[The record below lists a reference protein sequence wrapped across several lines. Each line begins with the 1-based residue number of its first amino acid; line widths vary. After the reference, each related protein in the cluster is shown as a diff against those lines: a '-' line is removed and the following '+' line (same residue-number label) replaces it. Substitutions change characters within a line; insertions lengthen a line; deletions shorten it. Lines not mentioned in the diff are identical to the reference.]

1 MLFTLN
7 RTSDI
12 KKRAAIIISF
22 LTVCFISMKTLAV
35 EFNTN
40 FIDAGDRN
48 NIDLSRFEVANYI
61 APGEYLL
68 DVVLNGR
75 TLPEQS
81 LIKYV
86 STPDNKNSRICLT
99 PELVAKFDLT
109 DSARQ
114 SLNTWNDGRCTSLD
128 TLKEVTVRYD
138 QEKQTLNI
146 SIPQAW
152 MTYHDENWV
161 PPSQWDEGVSGAIL
175 DYNLLGSKYMPQQG
189 TSSTNLSSYGTAG
202 FNLGAWRARA
212 DYQYNNSRSSG
223 GKHNDQFTWTQ
234 KYLFRA
240 IPSMGARFNAG
251 ETYFNSDIFDSF
263 RFLGVS
269 LNSDQRML
277 PPSLRG
283 YAPQVTG
290 IAKTN
295 AKVSIS
301 QNGRVIYQ
309 TNVSPGP
316 FVIQDLSEAVQGAL
330 DVRIE
335 EENGSVTTYQVS
347 TATIPFLTRK
357 GEVRF
362 KTAMGKPTTGSD
374 NTVMQPGFYSGE
386 MSWGAMNN
394 FSLYGG
400 VITTTGNY
408 QSQALGVGQNLQDFG
423 AVSFDVTR
431 SSATVPVE
439 GRQSGYSYRVNY
451 SKRFDAT
458 GSQITFAGYRF
469 SEKSFMSLNQ
479 YLDKVNGD
487 HYSRD
492 DKQTYTVTANQFLP
506 WPAITLYLSATHKVY
521 WNDSPSNNYSISVSK
536 IFDVG
541 RFTGISATLSASKL
555 KYQYTD
561 ENQMFLSFSVP
572 LSSGQQISYD
582 AQQDSQGGFSQTASY
597 YNSQDPKNSWRV
609 GAGGSSPDLQKGDG
623 VFRAN
628 YQHMSPYGQLG
639 VNGSVKNND
648 YRSVSA
654 NWYGS
659 LTATRYGA
667 ALHQSSAGNE
677 PRMMVAMGV
686 KGIPI
691 SDGASVTND
700 YGIAVVNGV
709 SSYQTS
715 DVRVDVNHL
724 PDDVEVYSSVVSKT
738 LTEGAIGFRK
748 IRAVKGERVMATI
761 RLADGSFPPL
771 GASVTDDS
779 SGFEAG
785 LIGDGGLAYLAGVSG
800 EKNLTVHWS
809 DDSQCRIQVPNDSA
823 SLSGQLLLPC
833 VTSGK

>member
-1 MLFTLN
+1 MLFAMD
-7 RTSDI
+7 RTSTGMRI
-12 KKRAAIIISF
+12 TTGVIIF
-22 LTVCFISMKTLAV
+22 LSGCFISFKSLAV
-35 EFNTN
+35 EFNVN
-40 FIDAGDRN
+40 FIDSADRN
-48 NIDLSRFEVANYI
+48 NVDLSRFQVANYI

-75 TLPEQS
+75 TLGDQS
-81 LIKYV
+81 LIKYIP
-86 STPDNKNSRICLT
+86 TEDNKNSRLCV
-99 PELVAKFDLT
+99 PPSLVDKFDLT
-109 DSARQ
+109 KAAQ
-114 SLNTWNDGRCTSLD
+114 EQLTLWHHGECTSLD
-128 TLKEVTVRYD
+128 RQKEITARYD

-152 MTYHDENWV
+152 LTFHDENWV
-161 PPSQWDEGVSGAIL
+161 PPSQWDNGVNGVLL

-189 TSSTNLSSYGTAG
+189 NSSTSFSSYGTTG

-212 DYQYNNSRSSG
+212 DYQYSAARTSG
-223 GKHNDQFTWTQ
+223 SPASDKFTWTQ
-234 KYLFRA
+234 TYLFRA
-240 IPSMGARFNAG
+240 LPSIGARLTG
-251 ETYFNSDIFDSF
+251 GQTYFSSDIFDSF
-263 RFLGVS
+263 RFIGVS
-269 LNSDQRML
+269 VNSDQRML

-316 FVIQDLSEAVQGAL
+316 FVVQDLTEAVQGAL
-330 DVRIE
+330 DVKIE
-335 EENGSVTTYQVS
+335 EENGSVTTYQVT

-357 GEVRF
+357 GQVRF
-362 KTAMGKPTTGSD
+362 KTAMGKPTTGSS
-374 NTVMQPGFYSGE
+374 NHVLQPGFYSGE
-386 MSWGAMNN
+386 MSWGALND
-394 FSLYGG
+394 FSVYGG
-400 VITTTGNY
+400 LIATTGNY
-408 QSQALGVGQNLQDFG
+408 QAQALGVGQNLQKLG

-431 SSATVPVE
+431 SSATVPVA
-439 GRQSGYSYRVNY
+439 GKQTGFSYRANY
-451 SKRFDAT
+451 SKRFDST

-469 SEKSFMSLNQ
+469 SEKTFMSFNQ

-487 HYSRD
+487 GYSRD

-521 WNDSPSNNYSISVSK
+521 WKENPSNNYSVSVSK
-536 IFDVG
+536 IFDIG
-541 RFTGISATLSASKL
+541 RFTGISGTLSASKL
-555 KYQYTD
+555 RYRDTD
-561 ENQMFLSFSVP
+561 ENQMFLSFSLP

-597 YNSQDPKNSWRV
+597 YNSQDPNNSWRV

-648 YRSVSA
+648 YRSVNA

-659 LTATRYGA
+659 FTATAAGA
-667 ALHQSSAGNE
+667 ALHQSSSGSE
-677 PRMMVAMGV
+677 PRMMVSAGV

-691 SDGASVTND
+691 SEGASVTND

-715 DVRVDVNHL
+715 DIRVDVNHL

-748 IRAVKGERVMATI
+748 IRAIKGERLMAVI
-761 RLADGSFPPL
+761 RLADGSYPPL
-771 GASVTDDS
+771 GSSVTDNS

-800 EKNLTVHWS
+800 EKSLTVRWGE
-809 DDSQCRIQVPNDSA
+809 DQKCRIQVPSQPVTR
-823 SLSGQLLLPC
+823 SGQVLLPC
-833 VTSGK
+833 S

>member
-1 MLFTLN
+1 M
-7 RTSDI
+7 SG
-12 KKRAAIIISF
+12 
-22 LTVCFISMKTLAV
+22 CFISFKSLAV
-35 EFNTN
+35 EFNVN
-40 FIDAGDRN
+40 FIDSADRN
-48 NIDLSRFEVANYI
+48 NVDLSRFQVANYI

-75 TLPEQS
+75 TLGDQS
-81 LIKYV
+81 LIKYIP
-86 STPDNKNSRICLT
+86 TEDNKNSRLCV
-99 PELVAKFDLT
+99 PPSLVDKFDLT
-109 DSARQ
+109 KTAQ
-114 SLNTWNDGRCTSLD
+114 AQLTLWHHGECTSLYRQ
-128 TLKEVTVRYD
+128 KEITARYD

-152 MTYHDENWV
+152 LTFHDENWV
-161 PPSQWDEGVSGAIL
+161 PPSQWDNGVNGVLL

-189 TSSTNLSSYGTAG
+189 NSSTSFSSYGTTG

-212 DYQYNNSRSSG
+212 DYQYSAARASG
-223 GKHNDQFTWTQ
+223 SPASDKFTWTQ
-234 KYLFRA
+234 TYLFRA
-240 IPSMGARFNAG
+240 LPSIGARLTG
-251 ETYFNSDIFDSF
+251 GQTYFSSDIFDSF
-263 RFLGVS
+263 RFVGVS
-269 LNSDQRML
+269 VNSDQRML

-316 FVIQDLSEAVQGAL
+316 FVVQDLTEAVQGAL
-330 DVRIE
+330 DVKIE
-335 EENGSVTTYQVS
+335 EENGSVTTYQVT

-357 GEVRF
+357 GQVRF
-362 KTAMGKPTTGSD
+362 KTAMGKPTTGSS
-374 NTVMQPGFYSGE
+374 NHALQPGFYSGE
-386 MSWGAMNN
+386 MSWGALND
-394 FSLYGG
+394 FSVYGG
-400 VITTTGNY
+400 LIATTGNY
-408 QSQALGVGQNLQDFG
+408 QAQALGVGQNLQKLG

-431 SSATVPVE
+431 SSATVPVA
-439 GRQSGYSYRVNY
+439 GKQTGFSYRANY
-451 SKRFDAT
+451 SKRFDST

-469 SEKSFMSLNQ
+469 SEKTFMSFNQ

-487 HYSRD
+487 GYSRD

-521 WNDSPSNNYSISVSK
+521 WNENPSNNYSVSVSK
-536 IFDVG
+536 IFDIG
-541 RFTGISATLSASKL
+541 RFTGISGTLSASKL
-555 KYQYTD
+555 RYRDTD
-561 ENQMFLSFSVP
+561 ENQMFLSFSLP

-597 YNSQDPKNSWRV
+597 YNSQDPNNSWRV

-648 YRSVSA
+648 YRSVNA

-659 LTATRYGA
+659 FTATGAGA
-667 ALHQSSAGNE
+667 ALHQSSSGSE
-677 PRMMVAMGV
+677 PRMMVSAGV

-691 SDGASVTND
+691 SEGASVTND

-715 DVRVDVNHL
+715 DIRVDVNHL

-748 IRAVKGERVMATI
+748 IRAIKGERLMAVI
-761 RLADGSFPPL
+761 RLADGSYPPL
-771 GASVTDDS
+771 GSSVTDNS

-800 EKNLTVHWS
+800 EKSLTVRWG
-809 DDSQCRIQVPNDSA
+809 DEQQCRIQVPSQPVTR
-823 SLSGQLLLPC
+823 SGQVLLPC
-833 VTSGK
+833 S

>member
-1 MLFTLN
+1 MLFALD
-7 RTSDI
+7 RASAVKRITSGCIFLFSGCLISI
-12 KKRAAIIISF
+12 KSF
-22 LTVCFISMKTLAV
+22 AV
-35 EFNTN
+35 EFNVN
-40 FIDAGDRN
+40 FIDSADRN
-48 NIDLSRFEVANYI
+48 NVDLSRFQTANYI

-75 TLPEQS
+75 TLGDQS
-81 LIKYV
+81 LIKYIPTDDSSV
-86 STPDNKNSRICLT
+86 NNQNSRLCI
-99 PELVAKFDLT
+99 PPSLVDKFDLT
-109 DSARQ
+109 PAAREKLTLWHQ
-114 SLNTWNDGRCTSLD
+114 GQCTSLD
-128 TLKEVTVRYD
+128 QQKEVTARYD

-152 MTYHDENWV
+152 LTFHDENWV
-161 PPSQWDEGVSGAIL
+161 PPSQWDEGVNGALL

-189 TSSTNLSSYGTAG
+189 DSSTSVSSYGTTG
-202 FNLGAWRARA
+202 FNLGPWRARA
-212 DYQYNNSRSSG
+212 DYQYSASRTSG
-223 GKHNDQFTWTQ
+223 SPANDKFTWTQ
-234 KYLFRA
+234 TYLFRA
-240 IPSMGARFNAG
+240 LPSIGARLTAG
-251 ETYFNSDIFDSF
+251 QTYFNSDIFDSF
-263 RFLGVS
+263 RFIGASV
-269 LNSDQRML
+269 NSDQRML

-316 FVIQDLSEAVQGAL
+316 FVVQDLTEAVQGAL
-330 DVRIE
+330 DVKIE
-335 EENGSVTTYQVS
+335 EENGSVTTYQVT

-357 GEVRF
+357 GQVRF
-362 KTAMGKPTTGSD
+362 KTAMGKPTTG
-374 NTVMQPGFYSGE
+374 NNNRVLQPGFYSGE
-386 MSWGAMNN
+386 MSWGALND

-400 VITTTGNY
+400 LISTTGNY
-408 QSQALGVGQNLQDFG
+408 QAQALGVGQNLQKLG

-431 SSATVPVE
+431 SSATVP
-439 GRQSGYSYRVNY
+439 GRQTGFSYRANY
-451 SKRFDAT
+451 SKRFDST

-469 SEKSFMSLNQ
+469 TEKTFMSFSQ

-487 HYSRD
+487 GYSRD
-492 DKQTYTVTANQFLP
+492 DKQTYTVTANQYLP

-521 WNDSPSNNYSISVSK
+521 WNENPSNNYSVSVSK
-536 IFDVG
+536 IFDIG
-541 RFTGISATLSASKL
+541 RFTGISATFSASKL
-555 KYQYTD
+555 KYRDTD
-561 ENQMFLSFSVP
+561 ENQMFLSFSLP
-572 LSSGQQISYD
+572 LSSGQQVSYD

-597 YNSQDPKNSWRV
+597 YNSQDPNNTWRV

-628 YQHMSPYGQLG
+628 YQHMSPYGQFG

-648 YRSVSA
+648 YRSVNA

-659 LTATRYGA
+659 MTATAAGA
-667 ALHQSSAGNE
+667 ALHQSSAGSE
-677 PRMMVAMGV
+677 PRMMVSTGV

-715 DVRVDVNHL
+715 DIRVDVNHL

-748 IRAVKGERVMATI
+748 IRAIKGERLMAVI
-761 RLADGSFPPL
+761 RLADGSHPPL
-771 GASVTDDS
+771 GASVTDNS

-800 EKNLTVHWS
+800 EKSLTVRWG
-809 DDSQCRIQVPNDSA
+809 DENQCRIQVPSDTA
-823 SLSGQLLLPC
+823 TQSGQVLLPC
-833 VTSGK
+833 T

>member
-1 MLFTLN
+1 MSFAMD
-7 RTSDI
+7 RTSI
-12 KKRAAIIISF
+12 RMRITIRVIIFLSGCLISF
-22 LTVCFISMKTLAV
+22 KSLAV
-35 EFNTN
+35 EFNVN
-40 FIDAGDRN
+40 FIDSADRN
-48 NIDLSRFEVANYI
+48 NVDLSRFQVANYI

-75 TLPEQS
+75 TLGDQS
-81 LIKYV
+81 LIKYIP
-86 STPDNKNSRICLT
+86 TEDNKNSRLCV
-99 PELVAKFDLT
+99 PPSLVDKFDLT
-109 DSARQ
+109 KAAQ
-114 SLNTWNDGRCTSLD
+114 EQLTLWHQGECTSLD
-128 TLKEVTVRYD
+128 RQKEITARYD

-152 MTYHDENWV
+152 LTFHDENWV
-161 PPSQWDEGVSGAIL
+161 PPSQWDNGVNGALL
-175 DYNLLGSKYMPQQG
+175 DYNLLGSQYMPQHG
-189 TSSTNLSSYGTAG
+189 DSSTSFSSYGTTG

-212 DYQYNNSRSSG
+212 DYQYSAARTSG
-223 GKHNDQFTWTQ
+223 SPANDKFIWTQ
-234 KYLFRA
+234 TYLFRA
-240 IPSMGARFNAG
+240 LPSIGARLTG
-251 ETYFNSDIFDSF
+251 GQTYFSSDIFDSF
-263 RFLGVS
+263 RFVGVS
-269 LNSDQRML
+269 VNSDQRML

-316 FVIQDLSEAVQGAL
+316 FVVQDLTEAVQGAL
-330 DVRIE
+330 DVKIE
-335 EENGSVTTYQVS
+335 EENGSVTTYQVT

-357 GEVRF
+357 GQVRF
-362 KTAMGKPTTGSD
+362 KTAMGKPTTGSS
-374 NTVMQPGFYSGE
+374 NHVLQPGFYSGE
-386 MSWGAMNN
+386 MSWGALND
-394 FSLYGG
+394 FSVYGG
-400 VITTTGNY
+400 LIATTGNY
-408 QSQALGVGQNLQDFG
+408 QAQALGVGQNLQKLG

-431 SSATVPVE
+431 SSATVPVA
-439 GRQSGYSYRVNY
+439 GKQTGFSYRANY
-451 SKRFDAT
+451 SKRFDST

-469 SEKSFMSLNQ
+469 SEKTFMSFNQ

-487 HYSRD
+487 GYSRD

-521 WNDSPSNNYSISVSK
+521 WNENPSNNYSVSVSK
-536 IFDVG
+536 IFDIG
-541 RFTGISATLSASKL
+541 RFTGISGTLSASKL
-555 KYQYTD
+555 RYRDTD
-561 ENQMFLSFSVP
+561 ENQMFLSFSLP

-582 AQQDSQGGFSQTASY
+582 AQQDSQSGFSQTTSY
-597 YNSQDPKNSWRV
+597 YNSQDPNNSWRV

-648 YRSVSA
+648 YRSVNA

-659 LTATRYGA
+659 FTATAAGA
-667 ALHQSSAGNE
+667 ALHQSSSGSE
-677 PRMMVAMGV
+677 PRMMVSAGV

-691 SDGASVTND
+691 SEGASVTND

-715 DVRVDVNHL
+715 DIRVDVNHL

-748 IRAVKGERVMATI
+748 IRAIKGERLMAVI
-761 RLADGSFPPL
+761 RLADGSYPPL
-771 GASVTDDS
+771 GSSVMDNS

-800 EKNLTVHWS
+800 EKSLTVRWGEGQ
-809 DDSQCRIQVPNDSA
+809 QCRIQVPSQPVV
-823 SLSGQLLLPC
+823 STGQVLLPC
-833 VTSGK
+833 N

>member
-1 MLFTLN
+1 MLFAMD
-7 RTSDI
+7 RTSTRI
-12 KKRAAIIISF
+12 RITTGVIIF
-22 LTVCFISMKTLAV
+22 LSGCFISFKSLAV
-35 EFNTN
+35 EFNVN
-40 FIDAGDRN
+40 FIDSADRN
-48 NIDLSRFEVANYI
+48 NVDLSRFQVANYT

-75 TLPEQS
+75 TLGDQS
-81 LIKYV
+81 LIKYLP
-86 STPDNKNSRICLT
+86 TEDNKNSRLCV
-99 PELVAKFDLT
+99 PPSLVNKFDLT
-109 DSARQ
+109 QTAQ
-114 SLNTWNDGRCTSLD
+114 EQLTLWHHGECTSLD
-128 TLKEVTVRYD
+128 RQKEITARYD

-152 MTYHDENWV
+152 LTFHDENWV
-161 PPSQWDEGVSGAIL
+161 PPSQWDNGVNGVLL
-175 DYNLLGSKYMPQQG
+175 DYNLLGSQYMPQKG
-189 TSSTNLSSYGTAG
+189 DSSTSFSSYGTTG
-202 FNLGAWRARA
+202 FNLGPWRARA
-212 DYQYNNSRSSG
+212 DYQYSAARTSG
-223 GKHNDQFTWTQ
+223 SPASDAFTWTQ
-234 KYLFRA
+234 TYLFRA
-240 IPSMGARFNAG
+240 LPSIGARLTG
-251 ETYFNSDIFDSF
+251 GQTYFSSDIFDSF
-263 RFLGVS
+263 RFVGVS
-269 LNSDQRML
+269 VNSDQRML

-316 FVIQDLSEAVQGAL
+316 FVVQDLTEAVQGAL
-330 DVRIE
+330 DVKIE
-335 EENGSVTTYQVS
+335 EENGSVTTYQMT

-357 GEVRF
+357 GQMRF
-362 KTAMGKPTTGSD
+362 KTAMGKPTTGSS
-374 NTVMQPGFYSGE
+374 NHVLQPGFYSGE
-386 MSWGAMNN
+386 MSWGALND
-394 FSLYGG
+394 FSVYGG
-400 VITTTGNY
+400 LIATTGNY
-408 QSQALGVGQNLQDFG
+408 QAQALGVGQNLQKLG

-431 SSATVPVE
+431 SSATVPVA
-439 GRQSGYSYRVNY
+439 GKQTGFSYRANY
-451 SKRFDAT
+451 SKRFDST

-469 SEKSFMSLNQ
+469 SEKTFMSFNQ

-487 HYSRD
+487 GYSRD

-521 WNDSPSNNYSISVSK
+521 WNEDPSNNYSVSVSK
-536 IFDVG
+536 IFDIG
-541 RFTGISATLSASKL
+541 RFTGISGTLSASKL
-555 KYQYTD
+555 RYRDTD
-561 ENQMFLSFSVP
+561 ENQVFLSFSLP

-597 YNSQDPKNSWRV
+597 YNSQDPNNSWRV

-648 YRSVSA
+648 YRSVNA

-659 LTATRYGA
+659 FTATAAGA
-667 ALHQSSAGNE
+667 ALHQSSSGSE
-677 PRMMVAMGV
+677 PRMMVSAGV

-691 SDGASVTND
+691 SEGASVTND

-715 DVRVDVNHL
+715 DIRVDVNHL

-748 IRAVKGERVMATI
+748 IRAIKGERLMAVI
-761 RLADGSFPPL
+761 RLADGSYPPL
-771 GASVTDDS
+771 GSSVTDNS

-800 EKNLTVHWS
+800 EKSLTVRWG
-809 DDSQCRIQVPNDSA
+809 DDQTCRIQVPA
-823 SLSGQLLLPC
+823 QPVTRSGQVLLPC
-833 VTSGK
+833 S

>member
-1 MLFTLN
+1 MLFVLGG
-7 RTSDI
+7 TSAV
-12 KKRAAIIISF
+12 KKITTWCIFFFSG
-22 LTVCFISMKTLAV
+22 CFISVESFAV
-35 EFNTN
+35 EFNVN
-40 FIDAGDRN
+40 FIDSADRN
-48 NIDLSRFEVANYI
+48 NVDLSRFQTANYI

-75 TLPEQS
+75 TLGDQS
-81 LIKYV
+81 LIKYIPTDD
-86 STPDNKNSRICLT
+86 SKNSRLCL
-99 PELVAKFDLT
+99 PPSLVDKFDLT
-109 DSARQ
+109 KEARAKLTLWHQ
-114 SLNTWNDGRCTSLD
+114 ERCTSLD
-128 TLKEVTVRYD
+128 QEKEVTARYD

-152 MTYHDENWV
+152 LTFHDENWV
-161 PPSQWDEGVSGAIL
+161 PPSQWDEGVNGALL

-189 TSSTNLSSYGTAG
+189 ASSTSLSSYGTTG
-202 FNLGAWRARA
+202 FNLGPWRARA
-212 DYQYNNSRSSG
+212 DYQYSAARTSGSPSSD
-223 GKHNDQFTWTQ
+223 KFTWTQ
-234 KYLFRA
+234 TYLFRA
-240 IPSMGARFNAG
+240 LPSIGARLTG
-251 ETYFNSDIFDSF
+251 GQTYFNSDIFDSF
-263 RFLGVS
+263 RFIGVS
-269 LNSDQRML
+269 VNSDQRML

-316 FVIQDLSEAVQGAL
+316 FVVQDLTEAVQGAL
-330 DVRIE
+330 DVKIE
-335 EENGSVTTYQVS
+335 EENGSVTTYQVT

-357 GEVRF
+357 GQVRF
-362 KTAMGKPTTGSD
+362 KTAIGKPTTGS
-374 NTVMQPGFYSGE
+374 NNHVLQPGFYSGE
-386 MSWGAMNN
+386 MSWGAMND

-400 VITTTGNY
+400 LISTTCNY
-408 QSQALGVGQNLQDFG
+408 QAQALGVGQNLQKLG

-431 SSATVPVE
+431 SSATVPVA
-439 GRQSGYSYRVNY
+439 GKQTGFSYRANY
-451 SKRFDAT
+451 SKRFEST

-469 SEKSFMSLNQ
+469 TEKTFMSFSQ

-487 HYSRD
+487 GYSRD
-492 DKQTYTVTANQFLP
+492 DKQTYTVTANQYLP

-521 WNDSPSNNYSISVSK
+521 WNEDPSNNYSVSVSK
-536 IFDVG
+536 IFDIG
-541 RFTGISATLSASKL
+541 KFTGISGTFSASKL
-555 KYQYTD
+555 KYRDTD
-561 ENQMFLSFSVP
+561 ENQMFLSFSLP

-582 AQQDSQGGFSQTASY
+582 AQKDSQGGFSQTASY
-597 YNSQDPKNSWRV
+597 YNSQDPNNSWRV

-628 YQHMSPYGQLG
+628 YQHMSPYGQFG
-639 VNGSVKNND
+639 ANGSVKNND
-648 YRSVSA
+648 YRSINA

-659 LTATRYGA
+659 LTATAAGA
-667 ALHQSSAGNE
+667 ALHQSSAGSE
-677 PRMMVAMGV
+677 PRMMVSTGV

-715 DVRVDVNHL
+715 DIRVDVNHL

-748 IRAVKGERVMATI
+748 IRAIKGERLMAVI
-761 RLADGSFPPL
+761 RMADGSYPPL
-771 GASVTDDS
+771 GASVTDNS

-800 EKNLTVHWS
+800 EKSLTVRWG
-809 DDSQCRIQVPNDSA
+809 DENQCRIQVPSTPA
-823 SLSGQLLLPC
+823 SQSGQMLLPC
-833 VTSGK
+833 T

>member
-1 MLFTLN
+1 MSFAMN
-7 RTSDI
+7 RTSAEI
-12 KKRAAIIISF
+12 KNVLWFIF
-22 LTVCFISMKTLAV
+22 LLSGCFISVRSFAV
-35 EFNTN
+35 EFNVN
-40 FIDAGDRN
+40 FIDSADRN
-48 NIDLSRFEVANYI
+48 NVDLSRFQVADYI

-75 TLPEQS
+75 TFGEQS
-81 LIKYV
+81 VIHYIPTADK
-86 STPDNKNSRICLT
+86 KNSRLCL
-99 PELVAKFDLT
+99 PPVLVDKFELTKDAREKLT
-109 DSARQ
+109 
-114 SLNTWNDGRCTSLD
+114 LWHHGECTSLD
-128 TLKEVTVRYD
+128 QQQEVTARYD

-152 MTYHDENWV
+152 LTFHDQNWV
-161 PPSQWDEGVSGAIL
+161 PPSQWDDGVNGALL
-175 DYNLLGSKYMPQQG
+175 DYNLLGSRYMPQSG
-189 TSSTNLSSYGTAG
+189 DSTTSFSSYGTTG
-202 FNLGAWRARA
+202 FNLGPWRARA
-212 DYQYNNSRSSG
+212 DYQYSSSRTSG
-223 GKHNDQFTWTQ
+223 APASDKFTWTQ
-234 KYLFRA
+234 TYLYRA
-240 IPSMGARFNAG
+240 LPSVGARLTG
-251 ETYFNSDIFDSF
+251 GQTYLSSDIFDSF

-316 FVIQDLSEAVQGAL
+316 FVVQDLTEAVQGAL
-330 DVRIE
+330 DVKIE
-335 EENGSVTTYQVS
+335 EENGSVTTYQVT

-357 GEVRF
+357 GQVRF
-362 KTAMGKPTTGSD
+362 KTAMGKPTTGSS
-374 NTVMQPGFYSGE
+374 NHVLQPGFYSGE
-386 MSWGAMNN
+386 MSWGALND

-400 VITTTGNY
+400 LISTTGNY
-408 QSQALGVGQNLQDFG
+408 QAQAIGVGQNLQKLG

-431 SSATVPVE
+431 SSATVPVA
-439 GRQSGYSYRVNY
+439 GKQTGLSYRANY
-451 SKRFDAT
+451 SKRFDST

-469 SEKSFMSLNQ
+469 SEKTFMSFSQ

-487 HYSRD
+487 GYSRD
-492 DKQTYTVTANQFLP
+492 DKQTYTVTANQYLP

-521 WNDSPSNNYSISVSK
+521 WNESASNNYSVSVSK
-536 IFDVG
+536 VFDIG
-541 RFTGISATLSASKL
+541 RFTGISATFSASKL
-555 KYQYTD
+555 NYRDTD
-561 ENQMFLSFSVP
+561 ENQMFLSLSLP

-582 AQQDSQGGFSQTASY
+582 AQQDSQSGYSQTASY
-597 YNSQDPKNSWRV
+597 YNSQDPNNSWRV
-609 GAGGSSPDLQKGDG
+609 GAGGSSPDLQKGNG

-628 YQHMSPYGQLG
+628 YQHMSPYGQFG
-639 VNGSVKNND
+639 ANGSVKNND
-648 YRSVSA
+648 YRSVNA

-659 LTATRYGA
+659 FTATVAGA
-667 ALHQSSAGNE
+667 ALHQSSAGSE
-677 PRMMVAMGV
+677 PRMMVSTGV

-715 DVRVDVNHL
+715 DIRVDVNNL

-748 IRAVKGERVMATI
+748 IRAIKGERLMAVI
-761 RLADGSFPPL
+761 RLADGSHPPL
-771 GASVTDDS
+771 GAAVTDNS

-785 LIGDGGLAYLAGVSG
+785 LIGDSGLAYLAGVSG
-800 EKNLTVHWS
+800 EKSLTVRWG
-809 DDSQCRIQVPNDSA
+809 DGQQCQIQVPPQPVTY
-823 SLSGQLLLPC
+823 SGQVLLPC
-833 VTSGK
+833 T